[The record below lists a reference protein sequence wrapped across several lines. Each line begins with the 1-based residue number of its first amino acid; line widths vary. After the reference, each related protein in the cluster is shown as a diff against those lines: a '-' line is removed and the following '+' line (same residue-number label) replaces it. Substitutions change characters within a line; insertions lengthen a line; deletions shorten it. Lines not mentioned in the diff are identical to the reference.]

1 MSPDSTISSMFEAVY
16 AAPLDVC
23 RRRVL
28 ADVLL
33 ERGEPR
39 GEFIALQ
46 LDTSARARK
55 RAQKLLNRH
64 RLQFL
69 GPLWDVLVP
78 GTDTWA
84 KGFVV
89 SAQLRLAGGA
99 AEVLALGTI
108 ESLVG
113 HLTTHEP
120 RELASPCLRG
130 LRSLQLVPVQSD
142 RYTPAS
148 VRGTAHQRG
157 LESARRWLA
166 RAHRGHV
173 LRRGAEWARS
183 VGSE

>member
-1 MSPDSTISSMFEAVY
+1 MSPDSTISSMFDAVY

-46 LDTSARARK
+46 LDTSARSRK

-64 RLQFL
+64 RLEFL
-69 GPLWDVLVP
+69 GPLRDVLVS

-84 KGFVV
+84 HGFVV
-89 SAQLRLAGGA
+89 RAELRLVGA
-99 AEVLALGTI
+99 RAEVPALSTI

-113 HLTTHEP
+113 HLTHAEP

-130 LRSLQLVPVQSD
+130 LRSLQLVPVHSE
-142 RYTPAS
+142 RYTPS
-148 VRGTAHQRG
+148 FVRQAEYQRG
-157 LESARRWLA
+157 VEAARRWLA

-173 LRRGAEWARS
+173 LPRGAEWA
-183 VGSE
+183 VPAP